1 MLHLWFPAPKGWIVS
16 SQQPPTG
23 GDFDLRRVDAT
34 VQIIANDQ
42 MQTLLMYEAKR
53 YNSTRQMIV
62 EVEMQAFQACQ
73 SYLAN
78 SGRDSM
84 YAITTVGTGIRFWTV
99 TISHIT

>member
-1 MLHLWFPAPKGWIVS
+1 
-16 SQQPPTG
+16 
-23 GDFDLRRVDAT
+23 
-34 VQIIANDQ
+34 

-62 EVEMQAFQACQ
+62 DVEMQAFQACQ

-78 SGRDSM
+78 SGRGSM